1 MTENKLEYWTP
12 DPATVLRLYTEMEK
26 GKKGRKRERGR
37 VRGRR
42 RVLKCDPPCYCRTRL
57 V

>member
-26 GKKGRKRERGR
+26 GERREKK
-37 VRGRR
+37 VR
-42 RVLKCDPPCYCRTRL
+42 D
-57 V
+57 

>member
-26 GKKGRKRERGR
+26 GKRERESEGEEESF
-37 VRGRR
+37 
-42 RVLKCDPPCYCRTRL
+42 KM
-57 V
+57 

>member
-26 GKKGRKRERGR
+26 GE
-37 VRGRR
+37 RR
-42 RVLKCDPPCYCRTRL
+42 RGEERESLVLI
-57 V
+57 

>member
-26 GKKGRKRERGR
+26 GDRKEKK
-37 VRGRR
+37 VR
-42 RVLKCDPPCYCRTRL
+42 D
-57 V
+57 